1 MAYIDTEKVVKAKNE
16 IVERMQVFINEY
28 KQYSESTVDYHYG
41 RVDGLEVARRLVKSI
56 LTDLTEQPTADV
68 EEVKHGE
75 WIGVADYGNG
85 NCIGYCSVCGT
96 THKAENASEL
106 KCFQRY
112 CRWCGAKM
120 DGGNAE

>member
-1 MAYIDTEKVVKAKNE
+1 MARYIDADKIRQHFIDMVRVLGRE
-16 IVERMQVFINEY
+16 ISVNYIVHAID
-28 KQYSESTVDYHYG
+28 KQPS
-41 RVDGLEVARRLVKSI
+41 
-56 LTDLTEQPTADV
+56 ADV

>member
-1 MAYIDTEKVVKAKNE
+1 MGRYIDADKLKFFIADVFDRFDVPIGDKVANAV
-16 IVERMQVFINEY
+16 Y
-28 KQYSESTVDYHYG
+28 KQIDN
-41 RVDGLEVARRLVKSI
+41 A
-56 LTDLTEQPTADV
+56 PTAYV

-120 DGGNAE
+120 DGGNQ